1 MVHLFLN
8 CTEGLASIFWKK
20 ECLADIPIFFITVY
34 ILTINFHVPRQLEQI
49 SFLVIKSQMQTW
61 QGGVS
66 PQGIRGGHLTASGI
80 RRGQPVLLS
89 TLLS

>member
-49 SFLVIKSQMQTW
+49 SVPCDPESNANMAGW
-61 QGGVS
+61 GE
-66 PQGIRGGHLTASGI
+66 PSGNKEVEGSDCL
-80 RRGQPVLLS
+80 RH
-89 TLLS
+89 